1 MKIIGLLFMVYP
13 ILTSNNIVNSQTII
27 SYKESNNVTSSKEHI
42 NVPQAPAAQAQAP
55 AAQAPAAQEPAAQ
68 VPVPNPPPIPQVMP
82 MPIHIPIPSPFMNSN
97 MLSPT
102 CQNMF

>member
-42 NVPQAPAAQAQAP
+42 NVPQAPAAQAP
-55 AAQAPAAQEPAAQ
+55 AAQAPVP
-68 VPVPNPPPIPQVMP
+68 VPVPNPPPIPQLMP

>member
-42 NVPQAPAAQAQAP
+42 NVPQAPAAQAP
-55 AAQAPAAQEPAAQ
+55 AAQAPAAQ

>member
-42 NVPQAPAAQAQAP
+42 NVPQAPAAQAP
-55 AAQAPAAQEPAAQ
+55 AAQAPAAQAQAPA
-68 VPVPNPPPIPQVMP
+68 PVPNPPPIPQVMP

>member
-1 MKIIGLLFMVYP
+1 MKIIGLLFMVYS

-42 NVPQAPAAQAQAP
+42 NVPQAPAAQAP
-55 AAQAPAAQEPAAQ
+55 AAQAPAAQAQAPA
-68 VPVPNPPPIPQVMP
+68 PVPNPPPIPQVMP